1 MDLLLRLLRYAVP
14 HRARVLAAL
23 PAMGMYA
30 LASGGLAFLI
40 QPIFDELLPQGDRVC
55 LICGASVGLYVTKG
69 LVVGVICG
77 AIVGLYV
84 TKGLGSYF
92 SVYLMA
98 DAGQRVVHDL
108 RTELFAHILGQST
121 AFFGGHA
128 TGRLLSRITNDVS
141 RVQQVVSETCGDLLR
156 ESLALIAFAMLLFYH
171 DARLALVCMTGAP
184 LVVYPLVRLGQR
196 VRRTT
201 RRSQE
206 QQEHLSHLSVEAF
219 TGHRIVQA
227 FQGEAFEH
235 RKYQRASERL
245 YRTNM
250 KVTSTLSAL
259 PPLME
264 VLGGFG
270 IAGMLWY
277 GSREI
282 AASDM
287 TPGQFTSFM
296 AALLLMYGPV
306 KKLSRVNANIQ
317 QAIAAAERIF
327 ETLDTHT
334 ETGDRAGA
342 RPLRPLVTGVEFRDV
357 TFQYHDD
364 TEPVLRGVS
373 FGVRAGQVV
382 AVVGLSGAGKTTLV
396 NLVPRFHDVTG
407 GAILVD
413 GVDVRDV
420 TVRSLRE
427 AIGMVTQD
435 TILFDASIVDN
446 IAYAAPGASRES
458 IEAVA
463 RAAHA
468 HEFIVELPN
477 GYETWIG
484 ERGQRLSGGQ
494 RQRLTIARALLK
506 NPPILILDEATS
518 ALDAESELL
527 VQDAL
532 AKLLLNRTAFV
543 IAHRLSTIRRAD
555 AIVVLEGGRVVEVGR
570 HAELLARPESTYAK
584 LYATQVFDSVPER
597 VRARQVEEP
606 GPPASPVPGTVAP
619 AGRAARGTS

>member
-1 MDLLLRLLRYAVP
+1 MDSLLRLLRYALP

-23 PAMGMYA
+23 PAMALYA
-30 LASGGLAFLI
+30 LASGGLAYLI
-40 QPIFDELLPQGDRVC
+40 QPIFDELLPQGDQ
-55 LICGASVGLYVTKG
+55 VGL
-69 LVVGVICG
+69 ICG
-77 AIVGLYV
+77 AIVGLYIV
-84 TKGLGSYF
+84 KGAGAYS

-98 DAGQRVVHDL
+98 DVGQRVVHDL
-108 RTELFAHILGQST
+108 RTELFGHILGQST
-121 AFFGGHA
+121 AFFGGRA
-128 TGRLLSRITNDVS
+128 TGRLLSRITNDVG

-156 ESLALIAFAMLLFYH
+156 ESLALVAFAALLLYH
-171 DARLALVCMTGAP
+171 DARLALVCLTGAP

-206 QQEHLSHLSVEAF
+206 QLEQLSHLTVEAF

-227 FQGEAFEH
+227 FQAEAFER
-235 RKYQRASERL
+235 RKFRGASERL

-250 KVTSTLSAL
+250 KVTSSLSAL

-264 VLGGFG
+264 LLGGFG
-270 IAGMLWY
+270 IAGVLWY

-282 AASDM
+282 AAADM
-287 TPGQFTSFM
+287 SPGQFTSFM

-317 QAIAAAERIF
+317 GAIAASERIF

-334 ETGDRAGA
+334 ETQDRPDAVVLP
-342 RPLRPLVTGVEFRDV
+342 PLQSEIEFRDV
-357 TFQYHDD
+357 HFRYQDD
-364 TEPVLRGVS
+364 KEPVLRGVS
-373 FGVRAGQVV
+373 FTVRAGQVV

-396 NLVPRFHDVTG
+396 NLVPRFYDVTD
-407 GAILVD
+407 GAILID
-413 GVDVRDV
+413 GVDVRDL
-420 TVRSLRE
+420 TVRSLRK
-427 AIGMVTQD
+427 AIGIVSQETV
-435 TILFDASIVDN
+435 LFDASVVEN
-446 IAYAAPGASRES
+446 IAYAVPTASRAS
-458 IEAVA
+458 IEAAA

-468 HEFIVELPN
+468 HEFIVEMPD
-477 GYETWIG
+477 GYDTMIG

-532 AKLLLNRTAFV
+532 GKLLLNRTAFV
-543 IAHRLSTIRRAD
+543 IAHRLSTVRRAD
-555 AIVVLEGGRVVEVGR
+555 AIIVLDGGIMVEMGR
-570 HAELLARPESTYAK
+570 HAELLARPESVYAK
-584 LYATQVFDSVPER
+584 LYATQVFDGGGAGERAPETNG
-597 VRARQVEEP
+597 AL
-606 GPPASPVPGTVAP
+606 
-619 AGRAARGTS
+619 AGRGAVGRR

>member
-1 MDLLLRLLRYAVP
+1 V
-14 HRARVLAAL
+14 RVLSAL
-23 PAMGMYA
+23 PAMALYA
-30 LASGGLAFLI
+30 AASGLLAYLI
-40 QPIFDELLPQGDRVC
+40 QPIFDQLLPQGDQ
-55 LICGASVGLYVTKG
+55 VGL
-69 LVVGVICG
+69 ICG
-77 AIVGLYV
+77 AIVGLYLV
-84 TKGLGSYF
+84 KGAGAYF

-108 RTELFAHILGQST
+108 RTELFSHVIRQSA
-121 AFFGGHA
+121 AFFGERA
-128 TGRLLSRITNDVS
+128 TGRLLSRLTSDVS
-141 RVQQVVSETCGDLLR
+141 RVQQVVSETFGDLLR
-156 ESLALIAFAMLLFYH
+156 ESLALVAFASLLLYH

-184 LVVYPLVRLGQR
+184 LLVYPLVRLGQR

-206 QQEHLSHLSVEAF
+206 HQEHLSHLAVEAF

-227 FQGEAFEH
+227 FQAEPLEG
-235 RKYQRASERL
+235 RKFAQASDQL

-264 VLGGFG
+264 LLGGFG
-270 IAGMLWY
+270 IAGVLWY

-282 AASDM
+282 AESDM
-287 TPGQFTSFM
+287 SPGEFTSFM

-334 ETGDRAGA
+334 ETLDRPDA
-342 RPLRPLVTGVEFRDV
+342 RPLPPLSTGIEFRDV
-357 TFQYHDD
+357 AFAYEDD
-364 TEPVLRGVS
+364 NVPVLRGVS
-373 FGVRAGQVV
+373 FTVRPGQVV
-382 AVVGLSGAGKTTLV
+382 AVVGLSGAGKSTLV
-396 NLVPRFHDVTG
+396 NLVPRFYDVTG
-407 GAILVD
+407 GAILIE
-413 GVDVRDV
+413 GVDVREV
-420 TVRSLRE
+420 SLASLRG

-435 TILFDASIVDN
+435 TILFDASIIEN
-446 IAYAAPGASRES
+446 IAYAAPSATRAAVETAS
-458 IEAVA
+458 

-468 HEFIVELPN
+468 HEFIVDLPD
-477 GYETWIG
+477 GYDTVIG

-555 AIVVLEGGRVVEVGR
+555 AIIVLEGGEVVEVGR
-570 HAELLARPESTYAK
+570 HDELLAMPGSVYAK
-584 LYATQVFDSVPER
+584 LYATQVFGHLPDDRAPELALATPSA
-597 VRARQVEEP
+597 VTAVTQ
-606 GPPASPVPGTVAP
+606 AA
-619 AGRAARGTS
+619 AGDRPR

>member
-1 MDLLLRLLRYAVP
+1 MNPLRRLLRYAIP
-14 HRARVLAAL
+14 HKRRVLAAL
-23 PAMGMYA
+23 PSMVLYA
-30 LASGGLAFLI
+30 LASGGLAFII
-40 QPIFDELLPQGDRVC
+40 QPIFDEVLPQGNQVG
-55 LICGASVGLYVTKG
+55 LICSAIIALYIVKGA
-69 LVVGVICG
+69 G
-77 AIVGLYV
+77 A
-84 TKGLGSYF
+84 YF

-108 RTELFAHILGQST
+108 RTDLFAHVLRQSNT
-121 AFFGGHA
+121 FFGDRA
-128 TGRLLSRITNDVS
+128 TGRLLSRLTSDVA

-156 ESLALIAFAMLLFYH
+156 ESLAVVAFAALLLYR
-171 DARLALVCMTGAP
+171 DPRLALVCLTGAP
-184 LVVYPLVRLGQR
+184 LVIYPLALLGRRL
-196 VRRTT
+196 RRTT

-206 QQEHLSHLSVEAF
+206 QIEQLSHLAVEAF
-219 TGHRIVQA
+219 TGHRIVKA
-227 FQGEAFEH
+227 FQAEDYENRKFE
-235 RKYQRASERL
+235 QASGRL

-264 VLGGFG
+264 LLGGFG
-270 IAGMLWY
+270 VAGVLWY

-282 AASDM
+282 AANDL
-287 TPGQFTSFM
+287 TAGEFVSFLT
-296 AALLLMYGPV
+296 ALLLMYGPM

-334 ETGDRAGA
+334 ETPDRTGA
-342 RPLRPLVTGVEFRDV
+342 IALPTLNTAIEFRDV
-357 TFQYHDD
+357 AFQYHD
-364 TEPVLRGVS
+364 EAESVLRGVS
-373 FGVRAGQVV
+373 FTVPVGQVV

-396 NLVPRFHDVTG
+396 NLVPRFYDVTG
-407 GAILVD
+407 GSILVD

-420 TVRSLRE
+420 TLHSLRG

-435 TILFDASIVDN
+435 TILFDASVADN
-446 IAYAAPGASRES
+446 IAYAAPGASRVQ

-468 HEFIVELPN
+468 HEFIVKLPN
-477 GYETWIG
+477 GYGTMIG
-484 ERGQRLSGGQ
+484 ERGQLLSGGQ

-532 AKLLLNRTAFV
+532 EKLLLNRTAFV

-555 AIVVLEGGRVVEVGR
+555 LIIVLEEGQVRESGR
-570 HAELLARPESTYAK
+570 HAELLSRSDSVYSK
-584 LYATQVFDSVPER
+584 LYATQIFHAEFDGPDATGRSGGQQTPV
-597 VRARQVEEP
+597 ARSE
-606 GPPASPVPGTVAP
+606 G
-619 AGRAARGTS
+619 ARGSTVDVRS